1 MPARPPRLK
10 QRREFQR
17 VAGKGLRAARPGLVL
32 QALPA
37 PGQKLR
43 VGFTATKKLGN
54 AVARNRAKRRLR
66 EAARLLLGQG
76 QAEGFDLVLIC
87 REATGDRAWPTLL
100 GDLRGALKQAG
111 VVDMPKPA
119 PARDSGKLAGCQAE
133 AAEA

>member
-37 PGQKLR
+37 PGQPLR

-66 EAARLLLGQG
+66 EAARLMLGAG
-76 QAEGFDLVLIC
+76 QVGGVDLVLIC

-100 GDLRGALKQAG
+100 GDLRGALKQVG
-111 VVDMPKPA
+111 VIDLP
-119 PARDSGKLAGCQAE
+119 KLAEPAKVLPSQAE
-133 AAEA
+133 APQG